1 MEIKY
6 FFTFG
11 DDYSSST
18 FQASAIDLKKD
29 RYGINEHDHL
39 IKGKYDRI
47 NFPVIFKQECG
58 KNLKDI
64 LGVGWG
70 GLYLISD
77 KLKTLLEENKLTGW
91 KTFPIKLYDKKNNEI
106 LGYQGFSITGRCGES
121 DHTKAEIMDRQR
133 VPMGPIYKVYKGL
146 YIGLDKWDRSDF
158 FIPDES
164 LRLII
169 TKKAVSV
176 LEKNK
181 ITNMRLENLSDV
193 EVSVR
198 VIEMKNQADLKKAQ
212 SAGT

>member
-70 GLYLISD
+70 GLYIISD

-106 LGYQGFSITGRCGES
+106 FGYQGFSVTGHCGPI
-121 DHTKAEIMDRQR
+121 DYKKAEIIDKQMI
-133 VPMGPIYKVYKGL
+133 PTGPVFKAYKGL
-146 YIGLDKWDRSDF
+146 CIGLDKWDDSDF
-158 FIPDES
+158 FIPDNS
-164 LRLII
+164 LFFII
-169 TKKAVSV
+169 TAKAANIFKNDKTLNIRLTNCADFETFTFSV
-176 LEKNK
+176 LE
-181 ITNMRLENLSDV
+181 E
-193 EVSVR
+193 
-198 VIEMKNQADLKKAQ
+198 KK
-212 SAGT
+212 

>member
-1 MEIKY
+1 MEIKD
-6 FFTFG
+6 FFDFG
-11 DDYSSST
+11 DKSTSST
-18 FQASAIDLKKD
+18 FQAGAIGLERDKD
-29 RYGINEHDHL
+29 DICGQDNL
-39 IKGKYDRI
+39 IKGKYNEI
-47 NFPVIFKQECG
+47 NFPIVFKQKYG
-58 KNLKDI
+58 TKLLDI
-64 LGVGWG
+64 LGTGWPS
-70 GLYLISD
+70 LYLISD
-77 KLKTLLEENKLTGW
+77 RMKTILEENQITGW